1 MSIKIFL
8 SLFSFLPSLLIAQK
22 ITISGYVKDAS
33 SKEALIGASVVNAN
47 NKTGTSTNQYG
58 FYSLTVP
65 VADTIELLISF
76 QGYKINAKKV
86 VAKENM
92 RIEILLENSGGTL
105 GEVIITSGKII
116 TMFKNRKWVLLM
128 CR

>member
-1 MSIKIFL
+1 MKKIFL
-8 SLFSFLPSLLIAQK
+8 SFGCLLFFIAAAAQK
-22 ITISGYVKDAS
+22 ITISGYVKDAA

-86 VAKENM
+86 VAK
-92 RIEILLENSGGTL
+92 LNSD
-105 GEVIITSGKII
+105 
-116 TMFKNRKWVLLM
+116 KNIFIGIVSFLKS
-128 CR
+128 